1 MPMKWSN
8 IHMEKMILKPGFHF
22 SVLLVFG
29 LMLIVHDSA
38 LAQDTGNSS
47 EWSVATSL
55 TYPIVRIYQ
64 VHISYNPGGNHEY
77 FFGPAYQ
84 NFKSGS
90 ITSHAMTLI
99 LGYRYYVWR
108 NLHLE
113 AELWPAYNPMYSDL
127 TESTYRGVEI
137 WGEIKIG
144 YKISF
149 YRNLFI
155 QPAPGIGFGILRT
168 NEPPDFNEGINS
180 PIFVPQLLIGLK
192 L

>member
-1 MPMKWSN
+1 MSQNNTHIKTEIIYWR
-8 IHMEKMILKPGFHF
+8 LFF
-22 SVLLVFG
+22 SALLVFG
-29 LMLIVHDSA
+29 LLVCIQNSVT
-38 LAQDTGNSS
+38 AQDRDSP
-47 EWSVATSL
+47 EWSVASSL
-55 TYPIVRIYQ
+55 TYPIAKIYQ

-90 ITSHAMTLI
+90 ITSHAITLI
-99 LGYRYYVWR
+99 LVYRYYVWR

-113 AELWPAYNPMYSDL
+113 AELWPAYNPMYSDV
-127 TESTYRGVEI
+127 TESTYRGVEL

-144 YKISF
+144 YKLSF

-168 NEPPDFNEGINS
+168 NKPPDFNEGINS

-192 L
+192 F

>member
-1 MPMKWSN
+1 MKQNSTHN
-8 IHMEKMILKPGFHF
+8 EAKSVTPGMLFPAF
-22 SVLLVFG
+22 LVLG
-29 LMLIVHDSA
+29 LLLIVHDSA
-38 LAQDTGNSS
+38 PAQDTGNSP

-55 TYPIVRIYQ
+55 TYPIARIYQ

-99 LGYRYYVWR
+99 LGYRYYVWK

-113 AELWPAYNPMYSDL
+113 AELWPAYNPMYSDV

-144 YKISF
+144 YKFNF

-155 QPAPGIGFGILRT
+155 QPSPGIGFGLLRT
-168 NEPPDFNEGINS
+168 NKPPNFSEDIIS
-180 PIFVPQLLIGLK
+180 PIFAPQLIIGLK